1 MKAVSPT
8 EFATLMDRLGPFEP
22 APRLAVAVSGG
33 GDSLAA
39 TLLAAQWAHGR
50 GGRVVGL
57 TVDHRLRAN
66 STAEAVLVGRWLASH
81 GIEHHILP
89 WLGDKPAS
97 DIQAQA
103 RDARYR
109 LIEDWCRQ
117 AGILHVVLAHHLE
130 DQAET
135 FMLRLARGSGVEG
148 LAGMAAIRHGAH
160 LRWLRPCLALS
171 KGRLQATLGQWDQ
184 DWVEDPSNDDPRHAR
199 VRWRRLMPVLAAEGL
214 NPERLGQ
221 TAQAMARARDAL
233 ETDLAL
239 SMVRHVKLFPAGYA
253 EIAPRTWLDCD
264 DDLALRLLARLLR
277 SLGGEPVSPRL
288 ERTQALLARL
298 RHGHGGTLSGC
309 RVTMHGDRW
318 LFCREYGRLAPSLAV
333 IPGQDVTWDGRFRAK
348 IPADAPTGLMLG
360 GLGPQGWRHLAK
372 LMKGGLPP
380 CPALVRP
387 TLPALFDQQG
397 VCAVPHLGYNRDL
410 GVLSRAPWLWPLPL
424 RPLTE
429 IAHCLV

>member
-1 MKAVSPT
+1 MKAVTPA
-8 EFATLMDRLGPFEP
+8 EFAALMDRLGPFEP
-22 APRLAVAVSGG
+22 KPRLAVAVSGG

-39 TLLAAQWAHGR
+39 TLLAAQWAHDR

-66 STAEAVLVGRWLASH
+66 STAEAVLVGRWLTNH

-103 RDARYR
+103 RGARYR
-109 LIEDWCRQ
+109 LIEDWCLE

-135 FMLRLARGSGVEG
+135 FMLRLGRGSGVEG
-148 LAGMAAIRHGAH
+148 LAGMAAIRHGPH
-160 LRWLRPCLALS
+160 LRWLRPCLGLS
-171 KGRLQATLGQWDQ
+171 KGRLQATLRQWDQ

-199 VRWRRLMPVLAAEGL
+199 VRWRRLMPVLTAEGL
-214 NPERLGQ
+214 NADRLGQ
-221 TAQAMARARDAL
+221 TAQVLALARDSLEASLAQAL
-233 ETDLAL
+233 
-239 SMVRHVKLFPAGYA
+239 VRHVRVFPAAYA
-253 EIAPRTWLDCD
+253 AVDAGIWQVWD

-288 ERTQALLARL
+288 ERTKSLLARL
-298 RHGHGGTLSGC
+298 RHGQGGTLSGC
-309 RVTMHGDRW
+309 RVGLDGDHW
-318 LFCREYGRLAPSLAV
+318 VFCREYGRMAPALDV
-333 IPGQDVTWDGRFRAK
+333 EPGQSLVWDGRFRVTL
-348 IPADAPTGLMLG
+348 PTDAPHGLRLG
-360 GLGPQGWRHLAK
+360 ALGPQGWRQLAK
-372 LMKGGLPP
+372 RMKGGLPA

-397 VCAVPHLGYNRDL
+397 VCAVPHLGYKSSL
-410 GVLSRAPWLWPLPL
+410 GALSSAPWLWPAPL

>member
-1 MKAVSPT
+1 MKAVTPA
-8 EFATLMDRLGPFEP
+8 EFAALMDRLGPFEP
-22 APRLAVAVSGG
+22 HPRLAVAVSGG

-50 GGRVVGL
+50 GGKVVGL

-66 STAEAVLVGRWLASH
+66 STAEAVLVGRWLANH

-109 LIEDWCRQ
+109 LIEDWCREV
-117 AGILHVVLAHHLE
+117 GILHVVLAHHRE

-135 FMLRLARGSGVEG
+135 FLLRLARGSGVEG
-148 LAGMAAIRHGAH
+148 LSGMAAIRHGAY
-160 LRWLRPCLALS
+160 LRWLRPCLDLS
-171 KGRLQATLGQWDQ
+171 KDRLRATLRQWDQ

-214 NPERLGQ
+214 NAERLGQ
-221 TAQAMARARDAL
+221 TTKALALARDTLESHLAGAL
-233 ETDLAL
+233 A
-239 SMVRHVKLFPAGYA
+239 RHVRLFPAAYA
-253 EIAPRTWLDCD
+253 LVDGDFWQDWD

-277 SLGGEPVSPRL
+277 SMGGENVSPRL
-288 ERTQALLARL
+288 ERTKFLLARL
-298 RHGHGGTLSGC
+298 RHGQGGTLSGC
-309 RVTMHGDRW
+309 RVAWDGGRW
-318 LFCREYGRLAPSLAV
+318 LFCREAGRVAPPIAV
-333 IPGQDVTWDGRFRAK
+333 RPGQTLIWDGRFRVTM
-348 IPADAPTGLMLG
+348 PADAPDDLSLG
-360 GLGPQGWRHLAK
+360 ALGPQGWRRVVKLAE
-372 LMKGGLPP
+372 GGLPA
-380 CPALVRP
+380 CPPLVRP
-387 TLPALFDQQG
+387 TLPALFDRQG
-397 VCAVPHLGYNRDL
+397 VCAVPHLGYKSSI
-410 GVLSRAPWLWPLPL
+410 GALSRAPWLWPAPL